1 MIRED
6 IRNIAIIAHVDHG
19 KTTLV
24 DAMLKEAG
32 IFRKNQAV
40 ADRVMDSGDLEK
52 EKGITIL
59 SKNASIRYK
68 DTKINIIDTPGHAD
82 FSGEVER
89 IIKMVDGVLLLV
101 DAFEGPM
108 PQTRYVLSKALEMNH
123 KIIIVINKVDREGAN
138 IPNTEEAVLELLMEL
153 GANDDQLD
161 SPFVY
166 CSAKAGLAS
175 LSLDERGEDLSL
187 LLDTIVGHINPPE
200 VEEDKPF
207 QILVSSIDYNDYV
220 GRIATGRI
228 ERGKVINNQEVA
240 VINYHDPDQ
249 YYKAKIANLYTFE
262 GVKRESVQSGLAG
275 DIVSFSGIPDISIGD
290 TICGLAKIQPIAFA
304 KISLPTIEMT
314 FSVNDS
320 PFAGQEGKFVTSRHL
335 RDRLYKETLKDV
347 SLKIKDTETADA
359 FVVMGRGEMH
369 LSILIETMRREGYEF
384 QVSTP
389 RVLYKEVDGKR
400 QEPFEHVYLDVPSDD
415 VGAVCEKMG
424 RRKGEMISMNLTG
437 NRMKMEFV
445 IPARGLFGYRNEFL
459 TDTGG
464 EGTLNTL
471 FGGYGDYKGEIEYR
485 KTGSL
490 IAFEKG
496 TAVTYG
502 LYNAQE
508 RGVLYISPGEEV
520 YEGMVVGE
528 NPKDEDLVVNVC
540 KKKQITNMRASGSD
554 EALRLSTPKKM
565 SLEESLEQLKEDELL
580 EITPLNIRTRKK
592 ILNATLRNR
601 ARGKEK

>member
-82 FSGEVER
+82 FFGEVER

-290 TICGLAKIQPIAFA
+290 TICDLAKIQPIAFA